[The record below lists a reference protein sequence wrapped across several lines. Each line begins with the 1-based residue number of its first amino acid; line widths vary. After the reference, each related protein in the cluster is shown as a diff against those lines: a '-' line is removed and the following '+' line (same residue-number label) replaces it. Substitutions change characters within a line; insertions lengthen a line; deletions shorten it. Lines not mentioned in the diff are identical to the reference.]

1 MHIPARYAY
10 MYAWCTQPLKREYI
24 LDETGKYALFSWA
37 TFKSVVH
44 LCSFSTLIHIFI
56 YEYATALWNDFIC
69 VPFILYIYIYAIA
82 DDVMIQHFM
91 LHLQRP
97 IIFNINILYAPRRF
111 LSLGSIYRQLKCK
124 TLPIDFIFFSLY
136 WLLLFI
142 HSKKAIR
149 LVLKRIEFE
158 VQRNSF
164 DRYWKEKTLN
174 KHSNES
180 TEILLLTY
188 KRNSISLYISI
199 SSYQ

>member
-1 MHIPARYAY
+1 MKQANTLCFHEPHLNQLFIFVPSELSSTFLYMNMRPHSEMISYAFR
-10 MYAWCTQPLKREYI
+10 WFC
-24 LDETGKYALFSWA
+24 
-37 TFKSVVH
+37 
-44 LCSFSTLIHIFI
+44 
-56 YEYATALWNDFIC
+56 
-69 VPFILYIYIYAIA
+69 IYIYAIA

-111 LSLGSIYRQLKCK
+111 LSVGSIYRQLKCK

-180 TEILLLTY
+180 TEMLLLTY